1 MGYILFMSSRVAVTW
16 EARYTGN
23 NTRLCGWSLPVATA
37 TQAETFGERR
47 ALVRAPQPKA
57 RLNTG
62 GMMKRMDVKDTR
74 NRGRHRRL
82 AILWAALAMTVAV
95 PASAA
100 AYWDYS
106 GTLSPSAAYGEG
118 QGVVGWWYIRLSR
131 SNCNAK
137 IRLNHYIDG
146 WQLSEAPNGCAD
158 SDYSWQYDTNYYT
171 GSQAINLGGSNVFVN
186 VRIDGSL

>member
-1 MGYILFMSSRVAVTW
+1 
-16 EARYTGN
+16 
-23 NTRLCGWSLPVATA
+23 
-37 TQAETFGERR
+37 
-47 ALVRAPQPKA
+47 
-57 RLNTG
+57 
-62 GMMKRMDVKDTR
+62 MDVEITP
-74 NRGRHRRL
+74 NRRKLRRL
-82 AILWAALAMTVAV
+82 AVICVALALAVAV

-137 IRLNHYIDG
+137 IRLNHYTDG
-146 WQLSEAPNGCAD
+146 WQLAEAPNGCAD
-158 SDYSWQYDTNYYT
+158 SDFSWQYDTNYYI